1 MSQSNDFNET
11 FDEYH
16 DLIRKEIAK
25 DTDLEIK
32 LAKVEQLVFIMDS
45 LVSDRFGEQYKKDA
59 DSIRKILKDG
69 SYHDEVLGRTV
80 LVNYNQ
86 FNTQKRRLD
95 FLREWL
101 SLMLREH
108 IPFKLNANL
117 NKVDFG

>member
-1 MSQSNDFNET
+1 MSRPNDFNET

-25 DTDLEIK
+25 DTDLEMK
-32 LAKVEQLVFIMDS
+32 LAKVEQLVFIMHS
-45 LVSDRFGEQYKKDA
+45 IVSGRFGEQYQQEA
-59 DSIRKILKDG
+59 DSIREILRKGYYFD
-69 SYHDEVLGRTV
+69 SELKKNV

-95 FLREWL
+95 FLREWF

-108 IPFKLNANL
+108 VPFKLNKNL

>member
-25 DTDLEIK
+25 DTNLEIK

-45 LVSDRFGEQYKKDA
+45 LVSDRFGEPYKKEA
-59 DSIRKILKDG
+59 DTIRNILRKGQYFD
-69 SYHDEVLGRTV
+69 SNLNKNV